1 MPKLLPNISSRID
14 ARLSH
19 LTSFSHGWDGDE
31 AEPPSGRS
39 LELASK
45 LLDLH
50 ADSGM
55 FEPRVGASVE
65 GGVAISFQ
73 RGDLYADIE
82 FLNSGEVLAV
92 TSDRITPPVVW
103 QVSNSVDSM
112 TEALRAIYEFFNS

>member
-1 MPKLLPNISSRID
+1 
-14 ARLSH
+14 
-19 LTSFSHGWDGDE
+19 
-31 AEPPSGRS
+31 
-39 LELASK
+39 
-45 LLDLH
+45 
-50 ADSGM
+50 M